1 MSRIFAS
8 APGRICLF
16 GDHQDY
22 LNLPVIAC
30 AIDRMMQLEA
40 VENGSDF
47 FELILPDL
55 NQSIALPIAAD
66 LSTIETGNYFK
77 TALKVLRKR
86 GIVPTKG
93 YQLTISSDI
102 PVNAGLSSSSA
113 LTIVWISFLVS
124 AFGKG
129 KKLSPTELALLAYET
144 EVIEQQSSGGKMDQ
158 FSISLGNSIYLDT
171 KTDHVISFEHVDL
184 KLIVGVSGL
193 LKDTLGTLAHLK
205 TNAIESIGKVAE
217 KIPNFDIAQVKEN
230 QIQEV
235 TDLVDQSLKPYLYA
249 AIKNHLITKA
259 AKREFEKKRLDHKVI
274 GQLMNEHHH
283 VLKTQ
288 LKITPALMDRMID
301 NANEAGAL
309 GSKIVGSGGGGCI
322 VAIAAEDNEQKIID
336 QIKAAGAKAA
346 FCVNISTGAT
356 SNKTL

>member
-1 MSRIFAS
+1 M
-8 APGRICLF
+8 
-16 GDHQDY
+16 
-22 LNLPVIAC
+22 
-30 AIDRMMQLEA
+30 
-40 VENGSDF
+40 
-47 FELILPDL
+47 
-55 NQSIALPIAAD
+55 
-66 LSTIETGNYFK
+66 
-77 TALKVLRKR
+77 
-86 GIVPTKG
+86 
-93 YQLTISSDI
+93 
-102 PVNAGLSSSSA
+102 
-113 LTIVWISFLVS
+113 
-124 AFGKG
+124 
-129 KKLSPTELALLAYET
+129 
-144 EVIEQQSSGGKMDQ
+144 
-158 FSISLGNSIYLDT
+158 
-171 KTDHVISFEHVDL
+171 
-184 KLIVGVSGL
+184 
-193 LKDTLGTLAHLK
+193 
-205 TNAIESIGKVAE
+205 
-217 KIPNFDIAQVKEN
+217 
-230 QIQEV
+230 
-235 TDLVDQSLKPYLYA
+235 YA